1 MEEETVNTTDS
12 RGATTD
18 SHLMKTIGIRV
29 KKVLTIG
36 SPPLEMEDITEIV
49 STTDSLAVTL
59 IETVAT
65 ISPPPLAMGEEVH
78 KMMRGIA
85 LITGEEAS
93 SRVKET
99 GLGTEQI
106 MEL

>member
-12 RGATTD
+12 RGAITD

-29 KKVLTIG
+29 KKVLTTG

-65 ISPPPLAMGEEVH
+65 VSPPPLAMSEEAH
-78 KMMRGIA
+78 KMKRGTV
-85 LITGEEAS
+85 LITAEEAT
-93 SRVKET
+93 RVKET
-99 GLGTEQI
+99 ALGTELI
-106 MEL
+106 MET

>member
-1 MEEETVNTTDS
+1 MEEETVNTVGS
-12 RGATTD
+12 LGATTD

-29 KKVLTIG
+29 KKVLTTG

-49 STTDSLAVTL
+49 STTDSLAVTS

-65 ISPPPLAMGEEVH
+65 ISPPPLALGEEVP
-78 KMMRGIA
+78 KTMRGTASIM
-85 LITGEEAS
+85 GEEAS
-93 SRVKET
+93 SRGKET
-99 GLGTEQI
+99 VLGTEQT

>member
-12 RGATTD
+12 LGATID

-29 KKVLTIG
+29 KKVLTTG
-36 SPPLEMEDITEIV
+36 NPPLEMEDITEIV
-49 STTDSLAVTL
+49 STTDSLAVTS
-59 IETVAT
+59 IETVGI

-78 KMMRGIA
+78 KMMSGA
-85 LITGEEAS
+85 ASMTAEEAS
-93 SRVKET
+93 RGKET

>member
-1 MEEETVNTTDS
+1 MEEETLTTTDS
-12 RGATTD
+12 LGGITD
-18 SHLMKTIGIRV
+18 SYLMKTIGIMV
-29 KKVLTIG
+29 KRVLTTG

-49 STTDSLAVTL
+49 STTDSLVVTL

-65 ISPPPLAMGEEVH
+65 ISPPPLAMDEEVH
-78 KMMRGIA
+78 KMTSGTASIM
-85 LITGEEAS
+85 GEEAS
-93 SRVKET
+93 IRVKET

>member
-1 MEEETVNTTDS
+1 MNTTDS
-12 RGATTD
+12 RGGITD

-29 KKVLTIG
+29 KRVLTTG

-49 STTDSLAVTL
+49 STTDSLAVTS

-65 ISPPPLAMGEEVH
+65 ISPPPLALGEEAR
-78 KMMRGIA
+78 KMMSGIA
-85 LITGEEAS
+85 SIMGEEAS
-93 SRVKET
+93 SRGKEI

-106 MEL
+106 TEL